1 MILEKVYITWGKLFS
16 LACLHLQ
23 MVGDLELLMFGLL
36 LGHVRQLSS
45 CNVAACYYGLGMA
58 SLALAVPLLP
68 CLLGVTALFL
78 RYSITLAP
86 LASLDIFALI

>member
-1 MILEKVYITWGKLFS
+1 
-16 LACLHLQ
+16 
-23 MVGDLELLMFGLL
+23 MFGLL

-45 CNVAACYYGLGMA
+45 CNVAACYYGLAMA

-78 RYSITLAP
+78 RYFRLLSPVP
-86 LASLDIFALI
+86 LLMYLHLT